1 MCPISENAVNHL
13 TMVES
18 GVIYGV
24 GSLCLSF
31 TTVRYRKDYKRD
43 VTFVCSLI
51 NFDRHRL
58 IMIIIAGR
66 PASEFLGLHK

>member
-1 MCPISENAVNHL
+1 MS
-13 TMVES
+13 
-18 GVIYGV
+18 VIH
-24 GSLCLSF
+24 
-31 TTVRYRKDYKRD
+31 TVRYRKDYKRD

-66 PASEFLGLHK
+66 ATSEFLGLHK

>member
-1 MCPISENAVNHL
+1 M
-13 TMVES
+13 
-18 GVIYGV
+18 IYGV

-31 TTVRYRKDYKRD
+31 TPYDTEKTNKRD
-43 VTFVCSLI
+43 VTFVCNLI